1 MQRKLVSMLL
11 LVVLGGTL
19 ACATVSKSE
28 KATPTPTTADV
39 GAVTEIPPTP
49 EALSTETP
57 PETLPTET
65 PPPTPGCTFG
75 VAYVAD
81 VTVPDDTVFAPNT
94 AFVKTWRIQNSG
106 TCDWES
112 GSLFVYVSG
121 DPLGGPANVPL
132 PLAVAGTN
140 VDVSVDF
147 VAPSAPGTY
156 RSNWQAQSPDGV
168 RFGGQA
174 YVQIVVPEPTPLPT
188 ETPLPTPTA
197 TETPAPADWPV
208 LRRTNT
214 GANVYALQ
222 YLLKSEGATITAD
235 GNFGPATETAVK
247 DFQQAHGLAA
257 DGVVGPQTWSELIKN
272 HTLRTGDKG
281 DAVQAAQYLLV
292 NVYNFTITIDGVFGS
307 GTRGAVQ
314 TFQTAHNLASD
325 GVVGQNTWKLLVVGP

>member
-19 ACATVSKSE
+19 ACATVSKPE
-28 KATPTPTTADV
+28 TVTPTATIVDSVA
-39 GAVTEIPPTP
+39 ATEIPPTS
-49 EALSTETP
+49 EA
-57 PETLPTET
+57 LPTET
-65 PPPTPGCTFG
+65 PPEELPTETPSPTPGCTFD

-81 VTVPDDTVFAPNT
+81 VTVPDDTVFPPNT
-94 AFVKTWRIQNSG
+94 AFVKTWRIRNSG

-132 PLAVAGTN
+132 PLAVTGAN

-147 VAPSAPGTY
+147 VAPGAPGTY
-156 RSNWQAQSPDGV
+156 RSNWQAQSSEGV

-174 YVQIVVPEPTPLPT
+174 YVQIIVPEPTPLPT

-197 TETPAPADWPV
+197 TVTPTPADWPL

-222 YLLKSEGATITAD
+222 YLLKAEGATITAD
-235 GNFGPATETAVK
+235 GNFGPGTETAVK
-247 DFQQAHGLAA
+247 NFQQARGLAA
-257 DGVVGPQTWSELIKN
+257 DGIVGPQTWSELIKN

-281 DAVQAAQYLLV
+281 DAVRAAQYLLV
-292 NVYNFTITIDGVFGS
+292 NVYNFTFTIDGVFGS
-307 GTRGAVQ
+307 STRGAVQ
-314 TFQTAHNLASD
+314 TFQTAHNLSSD
-325 GVVGQNTWKLLVVGP
+325 GVVGQNTWKALVVGP